1 MKNNMRKVTKS
12 FKFDF
17 LTLYSVLL
25 FIFLFSPIV
34 IIILFSFNSSRA
46 SSFPMAGLSIK
57 WYLEVIKSSIFISAV
72 KNSIYVA
79 IATSCFSVL
88 IGTLASFGLT
98 RYKFRFKNVVKL
110 LVLLPVTIPPLLIGI
125 SLLSYFNI
133 IKIPLS
139 LLTVTISHL
148 VFCIPFV
155 VLVMNSRL
163 EGFDFS
169 VAEAATDLGANR
181 LQTFRYVTFPIM
193 RSSVIGVG
201 MLAFALS
208 FDEFLITFFT
218 IGADNTLPLVI
229 WGMLRRGI
237 SPAVNAISTLVLIA
251 SLLLI
256 LVANKLARF
265 KL

>member
-1 MKNNMRKVTKS
+1 
-12 FKFDF
+12 
-17 LTLYSVLL
+17 
-25 FIFLFSPIV
+25 
-34 IIILFSFNSSRA
+34 
-46 SSFPMAGLSIK
+46 MAGLSVK
-57 WYLEVIKSSIFISAV
+57 WYLEVIQSSTFISAV

-79 IATSCFSVL
+79 LATSFFSVL

-98 RYKFRFKNVVKL
+98 RYNFKLKNVIKL
-110 LVLLPVTIPPLLIGI
+110 LVLLPITIPPLLIGI

-139 LLTVTISHL
+139 LFTVTISHL

-169 VAEAATDLGANR
+169 IEEAAKDLGANR

-208 FDEFLITFFT
+208 FLITFFT

-229 WGMLRRGI
+229 WAMLRRGI
-237 SPAVNAISTLVLIA
+237 SPAVNAISTIVLLV
-251 SLLLI
+251 SLFLI
-256 LVANKLARF
+256 LAANKLARV

>member
-1 MKNNMRKVTKS
+1 MRNATKS

-17 LTLYSVLL
+17 LTLYSILL
-25 FIFLFSPIV
+25 FLFLFSPIV
-34 IIILFSFNSSRA
+34 IIILFSFNPSRA
-46 SSFPMAGLSIK
+46 GSFPMAGLSVK
-57 WYLEVIKSSIFISAV
+57 WYLEVIKSSTFISAV

-79 IATSCFSVL
+79 IATSFFSVL

-98 RYKFRFKNVVKL
+98 RYNFKLKNVIKL
-110 LVLLPVTIPPLLIGI
+110 LVLLPITIPPLLIGI

-133 IKIPLS
+133 IKLPLS
-139 LLTVTISHL
+139 LFTVTISHL

-169 VAEAATDLGANR
+169 FEEAAKDLGANR

-201 MLAFALS
+201 MLAFGLS

-229 WGMLRRGI
+229 WAMLRRGI
-237 SPAVNAISTLVLIA
+237 SPAVNAISTIVLIVT
-251 SLLLI
+251 LFLI
-256 LVANKLARF
+256 LVANKLARV

>member
-1 MKNNMRKVTKS
+1 MIDIMTKTG
-12 FKFDF
+12 KRLRID
-17 LTLYSVLL
+17 LLVLYCILL
-25 FIFLFSPIV
+25 FIFLLSPIV
-34 IIILFSFNSSRA
+34 IIVLFSFNASRA
-46 SSFPMAGLSIK
+46 GSFPMAGLSIK
-57 WYLEVIKSSIFISAV
+57 WYKEVIKSAAFISAV
-72 KNSIYVA
+72 KNSVYVA
-79 IATSCFSVL
+79 ISTSFFSVL

-98 RYKFRFKNVVKL
+98 RYSFKLKNVVKL
-110 LVLLPVTIPPLLIGI
+110 LVLLPITIPPLLIGI

-139 LLTVTISHL
+139 LFTVTISHL

-155 VLVMNSRL
+155 ILVMNSRL

-169 VAEAATDLGANR
+169 VEEAANDLGANR

-229 WGMLRRGI
+229 WAMLRRGI
-237 SPAVNAISTLVLIA
+237 SPAVNAISTLVLIV

-256 LVANKLARF
+256 LAANKLAKI

>member
-1 MKNNMRKVTKS
+1 MGKATKS
-12 FKFDF
+12 FRFDF
-17 LTLYSVLL
+17 LTLYSILL

-34 IIILFSFNSSRA
+34 IIILFSFNPSRA
-46 SSFPMAGLSIK
+46 GSFPMAGFSIK
-57 WYLEVIKSSIFISAV
+57 WYLEVIKSSTFISAV

-79 IATSCFSVL
+79 IATSFFSVL

-98 RYKFRFKNVVKL
+98 RYNFRFKNVIKL
-110 LVLLPVTIPPLLIGI
+110 LVLLPITIPPLLIGI

-139 LLTVTISHL
+139 LLTVTFSHL

-155 VLVMNSRL
+155 ILVMNSRL

-169 VAEAATDLGANR
+169 VEEAAKDLGANR

-193 RSSVIGVG
+193 RSSIIGVG

-229 WGMLRRGI
+229 WAMLRRGI
-237 SPAVNAISTLVLIA
+237 SPAVNAISTLVLIVT
-251 SLLLI
+251 LLLI
-256 LVANKLARF
+256 LAANKLARL